1 MKPVCVHWIISHGL
15 DKFVK
20 QKQEDSYLRKIL
32 ILKIPLLLFRE
43 IKRFSFPCFRPADG
57 RSGWGGSVSSTKRW
71 TGKTR
76 RGVRVNPPGRP
87 RVPPGLRTR
96 RRTSASGPPTTRS
109 GTSGSTGE
117 GRRCCTLRGRKK
129 NTEKNSPTYL
139 HFSTFSRKIS
149 DIEQDIL
156 NFVFIL
162 FVSRSGYPVT
172 LPRAMSDPQNPAAH
186 PAAHPVNP
194 DRCDFLF
201 STGRWTE
208 KSLREEWSGL
218 FQHILHRQQQQQQQQ
233 QQSLLESERDSIRRR
248 NNSKHVIVP
257 ERRRGKKKKK
267 VAPRRK
273 SKGKQKNAMI
283 TKSSRKGSSMDGT
296 GDSSVGWRRR
306 RRRRK
311 HRRQKQQQQQQ
322 RRRRPRR
329 PRRQRSKSS

>member
-1 MKPVCVHWIISHGL
+1 MCVHWIISHRL

-87 RVPPGLRTR
+87 RVPSGLRTR

-117 GRRCCTLRGRKK
+117 GRRCCTLLGRKK
-129 NTEKNSPTYL
+129 IRKKNSPTYL

-156 NFVFIL
+156 NLVFIL

-186 PAAHPVNP
+186 PVNP

-201 STGRWTE
+201 STGPWTE

-233 QQSLLESERDSIRRR
+233 QQQSLLESERDSIRRR
-248 NNSKHVIVP
+248 NNSKHAIVP

-283 TKSSRKGSSMDGT
+283 TKSSRKGSSMDGAE
-296 GDSSVGWRRR
+296 DSSVGWRRR

-322 RRRRPRR
+322 RRRRQRR